1 MPCVEVAAAASST
14 STQGSGDPVVLL
26 HSSASSAAQWRA
38 LAGQLSERYRVL
50 APDLFGYGA
59 SATGRGTAPS
69 RWRTKPKSCTRC
81 STRSAHRPTS
91 SGIPTAARSRCT
103 RRARGRPLPQP
114 CLDRAGGVLPSRRPG
129 GDRRRGGRVRRAVA
143 SGDYMGGC
151 RHFYEYWSGPG
162 SWDAVPP
169 AKREAMAPLMAKV
182 AIEFHAAFTEP
193 AGLADH
199 RRIAVPTLLVLGER
213 SPQPT
218 RRICELLAATLAR
231 CAAAHRRG
239 RRPHVAAHP
248 PRRGQRARRGT
259 PFIPTRGGLTC
270 CPGRPQSSCSLSL
283 PPAAPARCRFPTS

>member
-1 MPCVEVAAAASST
+1 MPCVEVRGSRVEYLDV
-14 STQGSGDPVVLL
+14 GSGDPVVLL

-38 LAGQLSERYRVL
+38 LAGQLSERHRVL

-59 SATGRGTAPS
+59 SA
-69 RWRTKPKSCTRC
+69 RWPGHGAFTL
-81 STRSAHRPTS
+81 AHEAE
-91 SGIPTAARSRCT
+91 IVHA
-103 RRARGRPLPQP
+103 L
-114 CLDRAGGVLPSRRPG
+114 LDRAGAQAHVVGHSYGAAVALHAART
-129 GDRRRGGRVRRAVA
+129 RGGRFRSLVLIEPVAFYLLADRAEIAAVADGVRQAVA

-213 SPQPT
+213 SPHPT
-218 RRICELLAATLAR
+218 RRICELLAATLRDAR
-231 CAAAHRRG
+231 LRIVQGAGHMSPLTHRDAVNALVSE
-239 RRPHVAAHP
+239 HLASQLEEV
-248 PRRGQRARRGT
+248 
-259 PFIPTRGGLTC
+259 
-270 CPGRPQSSCSLSL
+270 
-283 PPAAPARCRFPTS
+283 

>member
-1 MPCVEVAAAASST
+1 MPCVEVRGSRVEYLDV
-14 STQGSGDPVVLL
+14 GSGDPVVLL

-38 LAGQLSERYRVL
+38 LAGQLSERHRVL

-59 SATGRGTAPS
+59 SA
-69 RWRTKPKSCTRC
+69 RWPGHGAFTL
-81 STRSAHRPTS
+81 AHEAE
-91 SGIPTAARSRCT
+91 IVHA
-103 RRARGRPLPQP
+103 L
-114 CLDRAGGVLPSRRPG
+114 LDRAGAQAHLVGHSYG
-129 GDRRRGGRVRRAVA
+129 GAVALHAARTRGGRFRSLVLIEPVAFYLLADRAEIAAVADVVRRAVA

-182 AIEFHAAFTEP
+182 AIEFNAAFTEP

-218 RRICELLAATLAR
+218 RRICELLAATLRDAR
-231 CAAAHRRG
+231 LCIVQGAGHMSPLTHRDAVNALVSE
-239 RRPHVAAHP
+239 H
-248 PRRGQRARRGT
+248 
-259 PFIPTRGGLTC
+259 L
-270 CPGRPQSSCSLSL
+270 SSQLEEV
-283 PPAAPARCRFPTS
+283 